1 LGSEMRWNP
10 VRPMPAV
17 EGTVMLKSLPAVCR
31 LVAVLA
37 VLPLLG
43 ATPMDAAAPAGTV
56 DLTISSYAQF
66 GACTHD
72 AGIDIMTNREAA
84 QLAPV
89 EYLVDDMGNRPGAA
103 APNAACWG
111 KKVFTLDAPGA
122 TGATVYLFRAP
133 AKATFNG
140 APLTFKPTEY
150 GAWLTADIPANL
162 LRAGANELVMQ
173 NCAVPA
179 DMDARPVRNSF
190 YSPDQGATWQ
200 PAAGEFLA
208 HLRLYRYPAGGVIT
222 SDVIDLANPEGK
234 DIICPRIGVLDLSVT
249 AEGKTPKD
257 TGMALE
263 VRSGGTIRPDENWS
277 DWLPAKKARPAR
289 FLQWRA
295 KLSTNNHAVT
305 PVLDA
310 VNIKAKTEIKSAPA
324 ALGWTVTEFHN
335 QRIVRSSFDFT
346 YQEPSNKLAFLRR
359 NWKLDD
365 IVAPGKTE
373 LEKYLLLRNWV
384 RRQWP
389 HNEGNC
395 WRPWDAINILT
406 APAGDHGMCVHYG
419 VTYTQCALALGY
431 NARQIILNNHYV
443 SEIWSNELRKWILMD
458 VEAVQPEGWD
468 RYGTAIYVRKDTGLP
483 MNGLEIH
490 RALKNN
496 DLQNVTQILT
506 MTDDQG
512 VFNPNERTYG
522 PEQYG
527 NFRHFAFPPR
537 NDFLDQLDPWEV
549 RHGVDNYHS
558 NYYYWWSD
566 SPVAARAEYS
576 QFSCREGDLYWTLNQ
591 AAVTLTA
598 TGERGVLGVEVDT
611 ETPNF
616 KEFRYSLN
624 GGGWQ
629 TLAGKGEGQSS
640 RQGRFTWPLRPGANT
655 LEIKPR
661 NTFDMDGITTTV
673 TVTVEK

>member
-1 LGSEMRWNP
+1 
-10 VRPMPAV
+10 
-17 EGTVMLKSLPAVCR
+17 MLKTMPAVCR
-31 LVAVLA
+31 LLAALA

-43 ATPMDAAAPAGTV
+43 ATPMDAAPTAGTV
-56 DLTISSYAQF
+56 DLAISSCEQF
-66 GACTHD
+66 DACTHD
-72 AGIDIMTNREAA
+72 AGIDIMNNRGAV

-89 EYLVDDMGNRPGAA
+89 EYLVDDMGNRLGAA

-111 KKVFTLDAPGA
+111 KKVFALDAPGA
-122 TGATVYLFRAP
+122 TGATLYLFRAP

-190 YSPDQGATWQ
+190 YSADQGATWQ

-208 HLRLYRYPAGGVIT
+208 HLRLYRHPSRGVIT
-222 SDVIDLANPEGK
+222 SEIIDLANPEGK
-234 DIICPRIGVLDLSVT
+234 DIICPQIEVTGLSLVADVT
-249 AEGKTPKD
+249 MPQD
-257 TGMALE
+257 TEVMLE
-263 VRSGGTIRPDENWS
+263 SRSGDTARPDESWS
-277 DWLPAKKARPAR
+277 DWTPAKGNRPER

-295 KLSTNNHAVT
+295 TLTTNNRLIT
-305 PVLDA
+305 PVLEA
-310 VNIKAKTEIKSAPA
+310 VQIAAWIKTTAAPA
-324 ALGWTVTEFHN
+324 AQGLSVQTFRN
-335 QRIVRSSFDFT
+335 PRIVRSSFDFT
-346 YQEPSNKLAFLRR
+346 YQEPSDKLAFLRR

-373 LEKYLLLRNWV
+373 LDKFILLRNWV

-395 WRPWDAINILT
+395 WRPWDAINILS

-443 SEIWSNELRKWILMD
+443 SEIWSNDLKKWILMD

-468 RYGTAIYVRKDTGLP
+468 RYGTAIYLRKDTGLP

-490 RALKNN
+490 RALKENT
-496 DLQNVTQILT
+496 LQNVTQVLA
-506 MTDDQG
+506 MTDDKGTFQ
-512 VFNPNERTYG
+512 PNERTYG

-537 NDFLDQLDPWEV
+537 NDFLDQLVPWEV
-549 RHGVDNYHS
+549 QHGVDHYHS

-566 SPVAARAEYS
+566 TPVASRAEYS

-598 TGERGVLGVEVDT
+598 TGERGVLDVQVDT

-629 TLAGKGEGQSS
+629 TLAGEGEGQSS

-673 TVTVEK
+673 TIKVENPTR